1 MGVRKRSNGTI
12 YLLVH
17 LTLKPGR
24 DDALIE
30 LVQNAPRRALAPLV
44 REAMRSGVSSS
55 AANVF
60 QETEED
66 FSLPDLSL
74 DL

>member
-1 MGVRKRSNGTI
+1 MGAPKRSDGTI

-44 REAMRSGVSSS
+44 REAMRSGVNNST
-55 AANVF
+55 NVF

>member
-1 MGVRKRSNGTI
+1 MGVRKQSNGTI
-12 YLLVH
+12 CLLVH

-55 AANVF
+55 ANVF